1 MGSFHILDGANIRV
15 SYSGQRKTCG
25 RCHQTSLDCP
35 GGAIAKVCE
44 AKNGPR
50 IPLINHMKS
59 HWDTISF
66 SPTSFKLVSGGD
78 GDNENIDS
86 SNFDIP
92 LKDTDKFTPTHRKP
106 NIANQNN
113 NIYSGVVIRNFPPT
127 ITEEDIMSFLVSKGL
142 PEEHLDFKISTSN
155 KNKNVDIENINNEIC
170 ATLISK
176 IHEQIYFNM
185 KIYCRGL
192 QNLVTPKKKEN
203 LSNKPVEVR
212 DDEIKLATPD
222 SKTEDK
228 EPLTADLTTPPAI
241 PGLIKESVAKA
252 T

>member
-1 MGSFHILDGANIRV
+1 
-15 SYSGQRKTCG
+15 
-25 RCHQTSLDCP
+25 
-35 GGAIAKVCE
+35 
-44 AKNGPR
+44 
-50 IPLINHMKS
+50 MKS
-59 HWDTISF
+59 HWNTISF

-106 NIANQNN
+106 NIANQHN
-113 NIYSGVVIRNFPPT
+113 NIYSGVVIRNLPPT

-155 KNKNVDIENINNEIC
+155 KNKNVDIENISNEIC

-203 LSNKPVEVR
+203 LSNKLVENVEEKSVEVT

-222 SKTEDK
+222 SKPEDK
-228 EPLTADLTTPPAI
+228 EPLTPDLTPPPAI
-241 PGLIKESVAKA
+241 PGLAKESAAKA
-252 T
+252 ANKARQLITKRTGRKVSKIVKTKRIVWKNPFL